1 MIYSKNLSFSFY
13 VLIVS
18 DKSENFKGK
27 LDKNDAKET
36 NIIEKNLESTE
47 KIVAKES
54 KFDRTVKWST
64 LIANSA
70 VILLFIGSLLFY
82 FIKPEEFL
90 NLFRTKVFITVDN
103 KTVNVSISDSISIK
117 DAVQVCVTRAATNVT
132 TCY

>member
-1 MIYSKNLSFSFY
+1 M
-13 VLIVS
+13 S